1 MTAWGSSSQRDYEE
15 IILFQKQALTTQLF
29 SSTMVVL
36 WGVGAAGSAFDWQSR
51 GHEFDPRTLHHIALE
66 YSIPTLFLF
75 CVPRDGLILNYVLIF
90 IHKLI
95 THFMEVRN
103 ERKGNQV

>member
-51 GHEFDPRTLHHIALE
+51 GHEFDPRTLHHISVGIQ
-66 YSIPTLFLF
+66 YSNAFSFLRAEGWINF
-75 CVPRDGLILNYVLIF
+75 ELCVNIYS
-90 IHKLI
+90 
-95 THFMEVRN
+95 
-103 ERKGNQV
+103 